1 MPPKKK
7 GANEETQVLGA
18 GRFGR
23 VRNNLRMGLV
33 GLPNVGKSSL
43 FNLFTEQSAAA
54 ENFPFCTIDP
64 NEARCPVPDE
74 RFDYLCDKWKP
85 PSKIPAYLHITDIA
99 GLVKGAAEGAGLGNA
114 FLSHIQAI
122 DGIFH
127 VVRAFDNDEVL
138 HVDDSVDPVRDLET
152 IQYELCQKDLEA
164 LEKEVKAEHDAVRRN
179 PKLKITPLF
188 TETMDK
194 CKELLEANKPL
205 RNNDWSGGAV
215 ALIKEKLHMLITT
228 KPCIYLINVSE
239 KDYLRKKNKW
249 LGKIHQWMKEKGDSA
264 MIPISVEFEE
274 KMWDLKQ
281 ANDEAGLKDLADA
294 GALSSIGKAVKKG
307 YHELNLIHFFTAG
320 DKEVRAWTVYRGA
333 CAPQAAGVIHTDFE
347 RGFIKAETAA
357 FDDFKA
363 LAKGASMAEVKAG
376 GKYRQ
381 EGKSYVVQDGDIF
394 LFKFNVTTAKK

>member
-7 GANEETQVLGA
+7 EEETPELGA

-74 RFDYLCDKWKP
+74 RFDHLCEMFKP
-85 PSKIPAYLHITDIA
+85 PSKIPAYLHVTDIA

-138 HVDDSVDPVRDLET
+138 HVDDSVDPIRDLET
-152 IQYELCQKDLEA
+152 IQHELCAKDLDA
-164 LEKEVKAEHDAVRRN
+164 LERAVAAENDAVRRN
-179 PKLKITPLF
+179 PKMKLSPVF

-194 CKELLEANKPL
+194 CKELLEANKPI
-205 RNNDWSGGAV
+205 RAAEWSNSAV
-215 ALIKEKLHMLITT
+215 AMIKDKLHMLITT
-228 KPCIYLINVSE
+228 KPCIYLVNLSE

-249 LGKIHQWMKEKGDSA
+249 LAKIHAWIKEKGDSA

-274 KMWDLKQ
+274 KVWDLKQ
-281 ANDEAGLKDLADA
+281 SNDAAGLKDLEDA
-294 GALSSIGKAVKKG
+294 GAKSSIPKAVTLG
-307 YHELNLIHFFTAG
+307 YKELNLIYFFTAG
-320 DKEVRAWTVYRGA
+320 EKEVRAWTVYNGA

-347 RGFIKAETAA
+347 RGFIKAETVAYE
-357 FDDFKA
+357 DFKKHSTA
-363 LAKGASMAEVKAG
+363 ASMAEVKAA

-381 EGKSYVVQDGDIF
+381 EGKSYVVKDGDIF
-394 LFKFNVTTAKK
+394 NFKFNVTTAKK